1 MNEFS
6 PKPRGRSVLRM
17 AFLYAGLAALFLAI
31 PRLMAQ
37 APAAPAAPAVEAA
50 ASAPATG
57 SVPDIAPAAPVAPA
71 APAEKPSLL
80 DPKFLME
87 KGGALIY
94 ALAFMSVAG
103 LAMVVYGFMTLTRRR
118 VIPQEFV
125 KDLIMML
132 TYQRYAE
139 ARKACEKNGSPAAA
153 IALSGIDYIER
164 VEEPDADM
172 MKEVLQGEGARQASM
187 MQTQISYIMDLAV
200 IAPMVGLLGTV
211 TGMLQAFQGLS
222 MHLSTTTPVQLVDG
236 ISNALIT
243 TVGGL
248 VVGIPAMA
256 FFSFFRARSTRLIGN
271 LEVMATEL
279 LTVMVKRSRT

>member
-1 MNEFS
+1 MNEFT
-6 PKPRGRSVLRM
+6 PKPRGRSILRL

-37 APAAPAAPAVEAA
+37 AP
-50 ASAPATG
+50 SAPATPATEAAAAIPEAG
-57 SVPDIAPAAPVAPA
+57 SVPDLAPAPAAAPV

-94 ALAFMSVAG
+94 ALAVMSVAG

-132 TYQRYAE
+132 TYHRYAE

-153 IALSGIDYIER
+153 IALAGIDYIER

>member
-6 PKPRGRSVLRM
+6 PKPRGRSVLRL
-17 AFLYAGLAALFLAI
+17 AFLYAGLAALFLTL

-37 APAAPAAPAVEAA
+37 APAAPVPPAAEAAAAAPASGA
-50 ASAPATG
+50 
-57 SVPDIAPAAPVAPA
+57 VPEIAPAPA
-71 APAEKPSLL
+71 APAAPEAKPDLL
-80 DPKFLME
+80 DPKFILE
-87 KGGALIY
+87 KGGPLMY
-94 ALAFMSVAG
+94 PLAFMSIAG
-103 LAMVVYGFMTLTRRR
+103 LAMVVYGFLTLTRRR
-118 VIPQEFV
+118 VIPHEFV
-125 KDLIMML
+125 KDLVMML
-132 TYQRYAE
+132 TYHRYAE

-153 IALSGIDYIER
+153 IALAGIDYIER

-187 MQTQISYIMDLAV
+187 MQTQISFIMDLAV

>member
-6 PKPRGRSVLRM
+6 PKPRGRSILRL

-37 APAAPAAPAVEAA
+37 APAAPAAAPAVEAA
-50 ASAPATG
+50 VPASGAVPEIAP
-57 SVPDIAPAAPVAPA
+57 APAAPVAP
-71 APAEKPSLL
+71 PEKPSLL

-94 ALAFMSVAG
+94 ALAVMSVAG
-103 LAMVVYGFMTLTRRR
+103 LAMVVYGFLTLTRRR
-118 VIPQEFV
+118 VIPHEFV

-132 TYQRYAE
+132 TYHRYAE

-153 IALSGIDYIER
+153 IALAGIDYIER